1 MVISKEEIQKS
12 SSLVSYRENEVEM
25 IKEYLKDH
33 TPEDIVY
40 SKTNHYIILGNK
52 TLNGFSK
59 EDVEKIYKNMV

>member
-12 SSLVSYRENEVEM
+12 SSLVSYREHEVEK
-25 IKEYLKDH
+25 IKKYLKDH

-59 EDVEKIYKNMV
+59 EDVEKIYENMV